1 MFKTSI
7 QSTLF
12 WSVKK
17 NSLIDLSECLGDY
30 STRFC
35 FHHKLKVGGNCRLCL
50 VEIVRS
56 PKPQPSCAL
65 PFIPSTKLFFNTP
78 FINKAKAN
86 ILEFT
91 LVNHP
96 LDCPICDQG
105 GECDLQE
112 QNIHYGSEISRFYYT
127 KKSLVDVFWGT
138 IVKTIM
144 HRCIVC
150 TRCVRFIKEFI
161 GSKLVGTIK
170 RSKNSEISNFIEKSL
185 SLELAGGTVDLCP
198 VGSLTETVIRL
209 WGKLRSHV
217 RRLSPYVATCLK
229 IAGSCIKSIYKKSR
243 RFTRRFVGRVRLK
256 RKAHLATNR
265 LFAGV
270 QPVIKKELE
279 KSLTLLEQEAW
290 LGFYEKNLKR
300 EGSNW
305 HGTKSKRIVLPN
317 CDTAEE
323 VKFRLFMGVRK
334 YNHNSHP
341 QPLDLRHPRPVWFVQ
356 DAVYIPPC
364 SRGSFR
370 TDRVLPKTVQIR
382 APLEY

>member
-127 KKSLVDVFWGT
+127 KKSLVDIFWGT

-198 VGSLTETVIRL
+198 VGSLMETVIRL

-217 RRLSPYVATCLK
+217 RRLWPYVVTCLK
-229 IAGSCIKSIYKKSR
+229 VAGSCIKRIYKKSR

-265 LFAGV
+265 FLPGV
-270 QPVIKKELE
+270 KPVIREELE

-290 LGFYEKNLKR
+290 LAFYEKKSET
-300 EGSNW
+300 EGVQLVRHKVEKNSPSRLRYS
-305 HGTKSKRIVLPN
+305 GGGKISTVYVCTKVQHNQATTVGP
-317 CDTAEE
+317 TAP
-323 VKFRLFMGVRK
+323 RL
-334 YNHNSHP
+334 
-341 QPLDLRHPRPVWFVQ
+341 VWFAQ

-370 TDRVLPKTVQIR
+370 TDRVLLKAVQTG
-382 APLEY
+382 APMQY